1 MSTTAEMRLAEARG
15 GAEAASDAE
24 LMAGAARGDMG
35 AFARLV
41 ERHQERV
48 RAIAYRFSGRW
59 DVADDVTQE
68 VFLRVYRSG
77 AGYEPKAAFSTWLYR
92 IVVNLCLDARRRPRM
107 AHIPDDEMAGV
118 SDSSVD
124 GHLMQEEMCRA
135 VRRAVASLPERQRI
149 ALLLHRFEG
158 LGHAEVA
165 AATGWSE
172 SAVESLLVRAYAQLR
187 ERLKDWSD
195 G

>member
-1 MSTTAEMRLAEARG
+1 MSTAEMRLTESRD
-15 GAEAASDAE
+15 GAEAVADAS
-24 LMAGAARGDMG
+24 LMAGVARGDMG

-68 VFLRVYRSG
+68 AFLRLYRS
-77 AGYEPKAAFSTWLYR
+77 ASGYVPKAAFSTWLYR
-92 IVVNLCLDARRRPRM
+92 IVVNLCLDARRRPRL
-107 AHIPDDEMAGV
+107 AHVPDDGV
-118 SDSSVD
+118 AAVSESPVD
-124 GHLMQEEMCRA
+124 DHLMHEETCRA
-135 VRRAVASLPERQRI
+135 VQRAVASLPERQRI
-149 ALLLHRFEG
+149 ALLLHRFDG
-158 LGHAEVA
+158 LGHADVA

-187 ERLKDWSD
+187 ERLKDWAD